1 MYNTR
6 WKVVCFFNDLLKLQ
20 EEIVGSIV
28 LDLQQEILAPE
39 CDILN
44 ALRKAHLIAT
54 KLKLTEFDAWIKSEL
69 NGYNCSQDEIPEYRQ
84 ITGQL
89 KGWNPYHGWI
99 PVLLQDHIFEEKLC
113 RSKLKDS
120 ISDIIELHNKSKEH
134 FVMTFSADVVKL
146 LNACCNFPVETNYS
160 LYISTHLLQAI
171 IDKVAN
177 CLLEWTLKLEESGIL
192 GENMSFNET
201 EKDLAKGLPQQINYY
216 GTVINGNVSGGQVVS
231 GNNNTVNYNADTAKS
246 AVDEIRKSLENETIS
261 SEDMESALELL
272 EDISSKLDQNKKP
285 GIIRSAFAGLKD
297 FLISAG
303 AGVTAGIINAK
314 MQGLF

>member
-1 MYNTR
+1 M
-6 WKVVCFFNDLLKLQ
+6 
-20 EEIVGSIV
+20 
-28 LDLQQEILAPE
+28 
-39 CDILN
+39 
-44 ALRKAHLIAT
+44 
-54 KLKLTEFDAWIKSEL
+54 
-69 NGYNCSQDEIPEYRQ
+69 
-84 ITGQL
+84 
-89 KGWNPYHGWI
+89 
-99 PVLLQDHIFEEKLC
+99 C
-113 RSKLKDS
+113 RSRLSDS
-120 ISDIIELHNKSKEH
+120 ISDIIELHNKSQEH

-146 LNACCNFPVETNYS
+146 LNSCCNFPVETNFS
-160 LYISTHLLQAI
+160 LHISTHLLQAI

-216 GTVINGNVSGGQVVS
+216 GPVINGDVSGGQVVS
-231 GNNNTVNYNADTAKS
+231 GNNNTINYNVDNAKA
-246 AVDEIRKSLENETIS
+246 AVDEIRASLETETIS

-285 GIIRSAFAGLKD
+285 SIIRSAFSGLKD